1 MEQGSPAASVTPA
14 TYPAR
19 PYAWM
24 VVGLLTL
31 AYVISFIDR
40 QILSLLVGPVRADL
54 GISDTQMSLLMGFSF
69 ALFYTV
75 CGIPLGRLADSWS
88 RRWIVTIGVMFWS
101 AATAAC
107 GLAQHY
113 WHLFL
118 GRIGVGIGEAA
129 LSPSAYS
136 LIADYFPP
144 ERRATAISVYGMGI
158 FIGAG
163 LAYILGGLIVGLAAA
178 HGEVVLPLVGATRPW
193 QVVFFVLGGIG
204 LVFAWGLLL
213 IREPVRHGTLGHGA
227 IPLREVLA
235 TLLQHRRTV
244 LLHNFGFALIALAS
258 YSANAWMPSV
268 WQRVHGW
275 PIRDVGLIYGS
286 VVAVFGAIGIVF
298 GGWLADR
305 WKARGMS
312 DATLRVGAIAAG
324 CGALLA
330 ISVALMPSGTALAWM
345 VVPLT
350 FFFSM
355 PFGVSASAIQDLMP
369 NRMRGQTSAIYLFV
383 VNLVGLGIG
392 PTAVALLTD
401 YVFADDRMVG
411 WSLGIVMAVAQGL
424 ACVLLWRGCAH
435 YRHSLR
441 QIHGGG

>member
-1 MEQGSPAASVTPA
+1 MNDLAASERAP
-14 TYPAR
+14 YPAR
-19 PYAWM
+19 PYAWT
-24 VVGLLTL
+24 VVGLLTA
-31 AYVISFIDR
+31 AYVLSFIDR

-88 RRWIVTIGVMFWS
+88 RRWIVTLGVMFWS

-107 GLAQHY
+107 GMAQYY
-113 WHLFL
+113 WQLFL

-144 ERRATAISVYGMGI
+144 DRRATAISVYGMGI

-163 LAYILGGLIVGLAAA
+163 LAYILGGLIVGFAAER
-178 HGEVVLPLVGATRPW
+178 GEVVLPLVGATRPW
-193 QVVFFVLGGIG
+193 QLVFYVLGAVG
-204 LVFAWGLLL
+204 LLFAWGLLL
-213 IREPVRHGTLGHGA
+213 IREPVRRGASQASIPLAEVLRTLG
-227 IPLREVLA
+227 
-235 TLLQHRRTV
+235 QHRRTV
-244 LLHNFGFALIALAS
+244 LLHNLGFAMVALAS
-258 YSANAWMPSV
+258 YSANAWLPSV

-298 GGWLADR
+298 GGALADR
-305 WKARGMS
+305 WKSRGIT

-330 ISVALMPSGTALAWM
+330 MSVALMPSGAALAWM
-345 VVPLT
+345 VVPMT

-401 YVFADDRMVG
+401 YVFADDRLVG
-411 WSLGIVMAVAQGL
+411 WSLGIVMAAAQGL
-424 ACVLLWRGCAH
+424 ACLLLLLGCRH
-435 YRHSLR
+435 YRRSLLEL
-441 QIHGGG
+441 QGS